1 MLTKDNI
8 RDAASTL
15 AHHWVSAEPKDREGV
30 ERLIRS
36 HPVPLH
42 PVLCAHVMRYLELR
56 GFYTKAEQFEG
67 LLFDLAGE
75 LVEPETPRTNVITLV
90 ADPVDI
96 ALDAIREVMR
106 RG

>member
-1 MLTKDNI
+1 MLTRDNI

-30 ERLIRS
+30 ERIIRS

-75 LVEPETPRTNVITLV
+75 LVEPETH
-90 ADPVDI
+90 VDQRHHAGWLI
-96 ALDAIREVMR
+96 PSTSRSTQSAR
-106 RG
+106 